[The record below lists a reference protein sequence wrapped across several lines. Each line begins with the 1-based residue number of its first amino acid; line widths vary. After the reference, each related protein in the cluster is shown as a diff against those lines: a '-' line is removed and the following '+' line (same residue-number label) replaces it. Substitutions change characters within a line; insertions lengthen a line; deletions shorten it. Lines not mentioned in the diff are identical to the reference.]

1 MATVAESDYGILSAV
16 QIFAS
21 GRPHG
26 WRGVEEHLR
35 KAGFLNIQFDA
46 ALRRND
52 TSGFRR
58 VALRSNIAVHPEQI
72 SRIVL
77 TFEGYQSVIVL
88 PIRQVAHVR
97 RYHPHLDD
105 SYTRLW

>member
-1 MATVAESDYGILSAV
+1 MAAVAEGDYGILSAV

-77 TFEGYQSVIVL
+77 TFEGYQSVIVS
-88 PIRQVAHVR
+88 PIRQAH
-97 RYHPHLDD
+97 
-105 SYTRLW
+105 T